1 MRKLAML
8 STALLGLA
16 SFHPTFA
23 QNQSAPQ
30 PGLPPGASVGA
41 VNAQPPAATG
51 QLSTT
56 QTSPAV
62 APSPVLTPTPAPVAT
77 RPRRPP
83 PPPGR
88 TSPPRDPSGA
98 GRSPGCNAVN
108 LACFVA
114 SAERRPGNRAPFSFA
129 RPNAR

>member
-77 RPRRPP
+77 RRVVRR
-83 PPPGR
+83 
-88 TSPPRDPSGA
+88 
-98 GRSPGCNAVN
+98 
-108 LACFVA
+108 
-114 SAERRPGNRAPFSFA
+114 RRRVVRRHHVTHPAPA
-129 RPNAR
+129 AAPAATQ